1 MPYFTATV
9 AYGVMLATGGLLAAG
24 SLLVFMVV
32 LRDDGP
38 KIGGERDPAPLG
50 WPIESKAEASE
61 EKQSPSSS

>member
-24 SLLVFMVV
+24 SLLIFMFV
-32 LRDDGP
+32 LRDDVP

-50 WPIESKAEASE
+50 WPIDSQAEAPEQKKSA
-61 EKQSPSSS
+61 